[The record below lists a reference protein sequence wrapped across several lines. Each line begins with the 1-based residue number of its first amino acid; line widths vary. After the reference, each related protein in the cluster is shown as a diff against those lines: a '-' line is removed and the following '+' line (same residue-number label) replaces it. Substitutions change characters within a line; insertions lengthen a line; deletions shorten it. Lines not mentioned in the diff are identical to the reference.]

1 MADGKMFSGAKN
13 LGKRVPKWAWYV
25 SGGVLI
31 AGGIY
36 YFTHRGDVTAADATG
51 GDIANDGAV
60 GYTDAQAPG
69 SFIVPS
75 DNGAQAVPAEINT
88 DIPQATLDIF
98 GGIISDLTG
107 VITGTHADETEI
119 LGLLA
124 NGGAKTGTSPAG
136 GTTTAAPAGGGSTHT
151 QGSHPNPAG
160 HLEAGYRAGSVVDM
174 GKNARKKFP
183 GAIGWVRIAD
193 GGKGADHWIDVHVRY
208 CKKLERW
215 RVRPNAKG
223 SPWNKTW
230 SGARPN
236 IC

>member
-1 MADGKMFSGAKN
+1 MAEGGKMFAGAKG

-36 YFTHRGDVTAADATG
+36 YFVNRGDVTQSDT
-51 GDIANDGAV
+51 GDIADDGAV
-60 GYTDAQAPG
+60 GYTDGQAPG
-69 SFIVPS
+69 AFIVPS

-88 DIPQATLDIF
+88 DIPQAGYDFFGRVLDTL
-98 GGIISDLTG
+98 GG
-107 VITGTHADETEI
+107 VIQTQHDDQTEI
-119 LGLLA
+119 LALLA
-124 NGGAKTGTSPAG
+124 QGGGDQGGTDAG
-136 GTTTAAPAGGGSTHT
+136 GTVTAAPAAAGAAPAAQGG
-151 QGSHPNPAG
+151 HPNPASK
-160 HLEAGYRAGSVVDM
+160 LEAGYRAGATVDM
-174 GKNARKKFP
+174 GANAKKNFP

-193 GGKGADHWIDVHVRY
+193 GDKGAAHWIDVHVRF
-208 CKKLERW
+208 CNKLERW